1 MINFS
6 VQFYESH
13 LKAKLEVPKE
23 YTLQD
28 LEDHNQESNCWTAI
42 DGKIYNI
49 APFVHMHPGG
59 KKILR
64 AAGKDGT
71 EIFST

>member
-1 MINFS
+1 
-6 VQFYESH
+6 
-13 LKAKLEVPKE
+13 LEE
-23 YTLQD
+23 
-28 LEDHNQESNCWTAI
+28 HSQENNCWTAI

-71 EIFST
+71 EIFSTHINLKLICLFRKIS